1 MQMIVNGF
9 HEKEKLSKVQS
20 LRKKVTT
27 TFKGSFYKICAVLT
41 ENEFHKTLV
50 EIKSCNF
57 LAKAIS
63 LREISEKEMRKQR
76 KDSYLK
82 ILYFI
87 FKVAFIFFRT

>member
-27 TFKGSFYKICAVLT
+27 TFKGSFYKICAVLM

-57 LAKAIS
+57 LAKGIS

-76 KDSYLK
+76 KDLFK
-82 ILYFI
+82 NFI
-87 FKVAFIFFRT
+87 FYI